1 MRRIIAIVSVIVV
14 AVVLV
19 FVATGA
25 GNDDGGTYQVRA
37 IFRNAFT
44 VIPGEDVKIAGVVV
58 GSIGAWP

>member
-44 VIPGEDVKIAGVVV
+44 VIPGEDVKIAGVV
-58 GSIGAWP
+58 